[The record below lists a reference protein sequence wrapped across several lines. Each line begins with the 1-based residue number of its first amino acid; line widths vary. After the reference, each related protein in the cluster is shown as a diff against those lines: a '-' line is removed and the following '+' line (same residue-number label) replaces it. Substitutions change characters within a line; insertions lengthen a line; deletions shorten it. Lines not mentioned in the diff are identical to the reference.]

1 MSYRNVIGS
10 YPTYLAPNLHVSP
23 GQECPTKDGEKPQ
36 TGCDKRMLQCTSSSW
51 HSLSLVIQWWMLLYD
66 NGEQIYRVLRSQLI
80 ISKTG
85 KQELSLYPPVFPYE
99 RQKKRNDP
107 LLASIL
113 TEKKKEMTT
122 TKRKSLFFIT
132 NKRLDRN
139 SHQSLLMRQGKDN
152 YRLCNSMW
160 KQTKLDTK
168 YFWEEEKKYNSTS

>member
-10 YPTYLAPNLHVSP
+10 YPTCLAPNLHVSP

-36 TGCDKRMLQCTSSSW
+36 TGCDKRVLQCISSSW
-51 HSLSLVIQWWMLLYD
+51 HSLSLVIQLWMLLYD
-66 NGEQIYRVLRSQLI
+66 NGEQICRVLRSQLI

-113 TEKKKEMTT
+113 TEKMTT

-132 NKRLDRN
+132 NKCLDRN
-139 SHQSLLMRQGKDN
+139 SHQSLLTRQAKTTTDYVTPYG
-152 YRLCNSMW
+152 S
-160 KQTKLDTK
+160 KQ
-168 YFWEEEKKYNSTS
+168 N